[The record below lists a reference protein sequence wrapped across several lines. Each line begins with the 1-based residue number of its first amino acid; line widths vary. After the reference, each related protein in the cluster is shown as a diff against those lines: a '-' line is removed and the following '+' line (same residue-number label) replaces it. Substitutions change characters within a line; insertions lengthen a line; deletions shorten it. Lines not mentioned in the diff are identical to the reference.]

1 MPLPGSRWGW
11 AVAEV
16 MFEPRI
22 VAFLCRWCAGAGAD
36 LAGTSRIAYPPNAIP
51 IRVNCSGR
59 VGMELVMEAFRAGAD
74 GVLIG
79 GCHPGDCHYVSG
91 NYKTRRRI
99 RLLKRMLP
107 ELGIA
112 PERVRLEWVS
122 ATEGAKFARV
132 MKEFVAE
139 LRALGP
145 LTVSH
150 SGERPPVREASS
162 VLSSSAT
169 TGGG

>member
-1 MPLPGSRWGW
+1 M
-11 AVAEV
+11 AEV
-16 MFEPRI
+16 PFEPRV

-36 LAGTSRIAYPPNAIP
+36 LAGTSRIAYPSNAVA

-59 VGMELVMEAFRAGAD
+59 VEPEWVMEAFRSGAD

-99 RLLKRMLP
+99 YLLKKLLA
-107 ELGIA
+107 EIGIE

-132 MKEFVAE
+132 MREFVTE
-139 LRALGP
+139 LKKLGP
-145 LTVSH
+145 LSV
-150 SGERPPVREASS
+150 ERDPLSVNRGPSSEHRES
-162 VLSSSAT
+162 VVAERQR
-169 TGGG
+169 GIRVDA

>member
-1 MPLPGSRWGW
+1 
-11 AVAEV
+11 
-16 MFEPRI
+16 I

-36 LAGTSRIAYPPNAIP
+36 LAGTSRLPYPPNAIP

-59 VGMELVMEAFRAGAD
+59 VEPSWVVEALRSGAD

-91 NYKTRRRI
+91 NYKARRRI
-99 RLLKRMLP
+99 YLLKKILA

-139 LRALGP
+139 LKELGP
-145 LTVSH
+145 LSV
-150 SGERPPVREASS
+150 GRDPSS
-162 VLSSSAT
+162 VNRGPSSERRESVVAERQRET
-169 TGGG
+169 RVGA